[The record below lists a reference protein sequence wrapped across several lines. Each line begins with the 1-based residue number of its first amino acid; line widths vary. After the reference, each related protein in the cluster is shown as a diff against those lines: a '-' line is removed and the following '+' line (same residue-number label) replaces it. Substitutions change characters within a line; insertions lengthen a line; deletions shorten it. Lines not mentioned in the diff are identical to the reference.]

1 MSDQTNSFPSP
12 LSDEI
17 AKNIDQLN
25 LPIIKKHHVRLLAH
39 CLEIFKEIAKD
50 DTIFFEEDDL
60 LREWCETQSQKFN
73 DNNFDQLFYEQMSSA
88 AKKLNSFSQTIEKN
102 FKEMDIEDLVTL
114 VQQKYIFSSGS
125 LHISFSDILQ
135 LK

>member
-25 LPIIKKHHVRLLAH
+25 LPTIQKHHVRLLAH

-50 DTIFFEEDDL
+50 DLCLFEEDEL
-60 LREWCETQSQKFN
+60 LREWCEKQSQKF
-73 DNNFDQLFYEQMSSA
+73 DDENFNQLFYEQMSSA
-88 AKKLNSFSQTIEKN
+88 AKKLNSFSQSIEKN
-102 FKEMDIEDLVTL
+102 LKELDLDDLITL
-114 VQQKYIFSSGS
+114 VEQNK
-125 LHISFSDILQ
+125 
-135 LK
+135 